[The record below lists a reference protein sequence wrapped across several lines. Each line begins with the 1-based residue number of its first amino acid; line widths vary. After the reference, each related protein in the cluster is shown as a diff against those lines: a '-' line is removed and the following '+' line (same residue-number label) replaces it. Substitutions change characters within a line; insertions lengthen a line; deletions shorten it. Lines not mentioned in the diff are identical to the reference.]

1 MSEPRERDFSFDPV
15 LYSANTALPPVS
27 SKPSGPGIVY
37 SPEYKAQKLA
47 NATSLLSNVAA
58 PQAFLAMQKP
68 VRYAPDGNYAVQPGG
83 PNSFNS
89 PITID
94 GNYAVQPGGPNS
106 FNSPITMTEPEK
118 KPNYILWAAIALG
131 GFFIVRKLIK

>member
-47 NATSLLSNVAA
+47 NAKSLLSNVAA

-89 PITID
+89 PIT
-94 GNYAVQPGGPNS
+94 
-106 FNSPITMTEPEK
+106 MTEPEK

-131 GFFIVRKLIK
+131 GFFLVRKLIK